1 MGAMTR
7 PDIEPFDQPETWPVI
22 ERRVLGRGRV
32 SDFVEDDIQAPDGV
46 RFTRQWLTHPGA
58 VAVIALRDDDRV
70 AVIHQ
75 YRHPVAMRLVEPPA
89 GLLDADGED
98 WLDAAQRE
106 LAEEAMLRA
115 DDWRVLV
122 DIFSTPG
129 GVAETIRIYLARG
142 LHQAERPDGFEV
154 EHEEAH
160 MDIGWV
166 PLADLVD
173 AIYAGTVQSPSMVS
187 GVLALHG
194 ALATGRVDSLRP
206 ADAPWPAR
214 EVWAERRRRDVATS

>member
-1 MGAMTR
+1 MTR
-7 PDIEPFDQPETWPVI
+7 PDIEPYDQPDSWPVTD
-22 ERRVLGRGRV
+22 RRVLGRGRV
-32 SDFVEDDIQAPDGV
+32 CDFVEDDIEAPDGV

-58 VAVIALRDDDRV
+58 VAIIALRDDDRV
-70 AVIHQ
+70 AVVHQ

-89 GLLDADGED
+89 GLLDADGEAF
-98 WLDAAQRE
+98 LVAAQRE

-129 GVAETIRIYLARG
+129 GVAETIRVYLARG
-142 LHQAERPDGFEV
+142 LHPAERPDGFEV

-160 MDIGWV
+160 MEVGWV

-173 AIYAGTVQSPSMVS
+173 AVYGGHVQSPTLVS
-187 GVLALHG
+187 GVLALE
-194 ALATGRVDSLRP
+194 AARATGRLDSLRP

-214 EVWAERRRRDVATS
+214 DIWAAQRARDVVAPT

>member
-1 MGAMTR
+1 MIR
-7 PDIEPFDQPETWPVI
+7 PEIEPYDQPESWTVT

-32 SDFVEDDIQAPDGV
+32 CDFVEDDIQAPDGV
-46 RFTRQWLTHPGA
+46 GFTRQWLTHPGA
-58 VAVIALRDDDRV
+58 VAIIALRDDGRV
-70 AVIHQ
+70 AVVHQ

-98 WLDAAQRE
+98 WLVAAQRE

-142 LHQAERPDGFEV
+142 LHQADRPDGFEV

-166 PLADLVD
+166 ALADLVD
-173 AIYAGTVQSPSMVS
+173 AAFAGHVQSPTMVT
-187 GVLALHG
+187 GVLALQ
-194 ALATGRVDSLRP
+194 AAQATGRLDSLRP

-214 EVWAERRRRDVATS
+214 EVWEARRQRDVVAPR

>member
-1 MGAMTR
+1 MIR
-7 PDIEPFDQPETWPVI
+7 PEIEPYDQPENWTVT

-32 SDFVEDDIQAPDGV
+32 CDFVEDDIQAPDGV
-46 RFTRQWLTHPGA
+46 GFTRQWLTHPGA
-58 VAVIALRDDDRV
+58 VAIIALRDDGRV
-70 AVIHQ
+70 AVVHQ

-89 GLLDADGED
+89 GLLDAAGED
-98 WLDAAQRE
+98 WLVAAQRE

-142 LHQAERPDGFEV
+142 LHQADRPDGFEV

-166 PLADLVD
+166 ALADLVD
-173 AIYAGTVQSPSMVS
+173 AAFAGHVQSPTMVT
-187 GVLALHG
+187 GVLALQ
-194 ALATGRVDSLRP
+194 AAQATGRLDSLRP
-206 ADAPWPAR
+206 AHAPWPAR
-214 EVWAERRRRDVATS
+214 EVWEARRQRDVVAPR

>member
-1 MGAMTR
+1 MSR
-7 PDIEPFDQPETWPVI
+7 PDIEPYDQPETWPVI

-58 VAVIALRDDDRV
+58 VAVIALRDDHRV

-98 WLDAAQRE
+98 WLPAAQRE
-106 LAEEAMLRA
+106 LAEEAMLGA

-122 DIFSTPG
+122 DIASSPG

-142 LHQAERPDGFEV
+142 LHRAERPDGFEV

-160 MDIGWV
+160 MDLGWV
-166 PLADLVD
+166 SLADLVD
-173 AIYAGTVQSPSMVS
+173 AVYAGHVQSPTMVA
-187 GVLALHG
+187 GVLALQ
-194 ALATGRVDSLRP
+194 AAEATGRLDSLRP

-214 EVWAERRRRDVATS
+214 DVWAAHRARDVTGQR